1 MEQAE
6 IKVLL
11 EKYWEAETTLE
22 EERQL
27 AEYFRQPGIAPEWE
41 PIREV
46 FAWREDEAAVRP
58 GPDFDRRML
67 RRISEMEQAPKI
79 PRFAV
84 RFAAAAAIILCFGI
98 SLLIPSISPSPGKS
112 APATATTAA
121 TVVADT
127 YTDPQQA
134 LAAVRRALLVA
145 SSRMNEGK
153 SITQKNITR
162 LHDTWQTAIRD

>member
-6 IKVLL
+6 IKILL
-11 EKYWEAETTLE
+11 EKYWEAGTTLE

-41 PIREV
+41 QIREV

-67 RRISEMEQAPKI
+67 QRISEMEKAPQI
-79 PRFAV
+79 PRFSV
-84 RFAAAAAIILCFGI
+84 RFAAAAAIILCLGI
-98 SLLIPSISPSPGKS
+98 SLLIPSISPHPRQSVTS
-112 APATATTAA
+112 

-153 SITQKNITR
+153 NITQKNITR

>member
-6 IKVLL
+6 IKILL

-27 AEYFRQPGIAPEWE
+27 AEYFRQPAVAPEWE
-41 PIREV
+41 PIRDV

-58 GPDFDRRML
+58 GPDFDRQMM
-67 RRISEMEQAPKI
+67 RRIGEMEQAPKI
-79 PRFAV
+79 QRISV
-84 RFAAAAAIILCFGI
+84 RFAAAAAILLCLGI
-98 SLLIPSISPSPGKS
+98 SLLIPSISPVPRES
-112 APATATTAA
+112 APTIARTAVT
-121 TVVADT
+121 DT